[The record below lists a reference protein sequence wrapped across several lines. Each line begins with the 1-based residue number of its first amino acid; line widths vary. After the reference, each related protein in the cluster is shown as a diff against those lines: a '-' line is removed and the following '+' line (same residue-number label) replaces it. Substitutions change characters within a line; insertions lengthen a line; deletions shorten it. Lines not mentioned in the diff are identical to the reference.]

1 MLKRDRYSSFAKL
14 VSAGTT
20 SKSCFNQIIMIIYN
34 NNKNELSMRA
44 GLERFCGL
52 WACSE
57 KEPSYLTQILTLL
70 VLTRYSLGLTCY
82 DIKI

>member
-20 SKSCFNQIIMIIYN
+20 SKSCFNQIIMSIYI
-34 NNKNELSMRA
+34 NNKNELSMCVD
-44 GLERFCGL
+44 GLERLCGL

-57 KEPSYLTQILTLL
+57 KEPSYVFSYTDTDL
-70 VLTRYSLGLTCY
+70 VGF
-82 DIKI
+82 DPE